1 MNNAQ
6 LRYPAASLAI
16 LLHASEAADIAAT
29 AARLPTAPVLIKHPI
44 HGLPNANSGLCV
56 ETKVLFECAK
66 IKRGEAGRST
76 HHRCAQNNGTMQHL
90 CE

>member
-16 LLHASEAADIAAT
+16 LLHTSEAADIAAIV
-29 AARLPTAPVLIKHPI
+29 ARLPTAPVLIKHPI

-66 IKRGEAGRST
+66 KKGRSRKVYLPSVCT
-76 HHRCAQNNGTMQHL
+76 KQWHNAAFV
-90 CE
+90 